1 MKPPALL
8 CQPHLERTGRKV
20 LADRVIEGTPF
31 CKMCFE
37 GRPIDS
43 VESLGDAHFGARLTQ
58 VRAKRRFV
66 LRFPRQKS
74 VTAPV
79 TAKREQGAGRARRSG
94 RREGASSLAHRSAS
108 QNG

>member
-20 LADRVIEGTPF
+20 VADRVIEGTPF

-79 TAKREQGAGRARRSG
+79 TAKREQGAGRARRSAG
-94 RREGASSLAHRSAS
+94 NVRLTGLARGTGS